1 MNKIMVLNYESI
13 IENIINVAYLIN
25 SSFLII
31 VDQFQLYLIAYL
43 EIQYITSR
51 NIKSP
56 IKTVDADVVGKK
68 C

>member
-1 MNKIMVLNYESI
+1 MVLNYELI